1 MNRRLAA
8 LILAVPLTIAA
19 LTGCSNSAGGGG
31 DNGGTES
38 WPANV
43 TENFISSC
51 EASSG
56 GQTAYC
62 ECSLEAL
69 QSEYTLE
76 EFTELE
82 KNVNDPA
89 TQEALGEVISACQ
102 SEVK

>member
-19 LTGCSNSAGGGG
+19 LTGCSNTSVDDAG
-31 DNGGTES
+31 
-38 WPANV
+38 WPAKV
-43 TENFISSC
+43 GEDFMTSC

-62 ECSLEAL
+62 ECSLETL
-69 QSEYTLE
+69 QENFTFD

-82 KNVNDPA
+82 KNINDPE
-89 TQEALGEVISACQ
+89 TQEVLADTISACQ
-102 SEVK
+102 AKVN